1 MTEINQLINK
11 YYKNDGLNNTGSNRR
26 VKGEMTSKEYYNNE
40 RQEASKQNKHLIL
53 DQLLNE
59 IPFRLNQKQVQQIR
73 RWIDL
78 FNNDWK
84 EFHRQASNETII
96 LALIFIQYK
105 QANKGIKLEK
115 YTITEKYK
123 LTPAIFE
130 TIQNELIFQ
139 LMKTTE
145 LRYSQNKYYDHEKEK
160 NKDQYEELDMDKE
173 FVNENY
179 AKLNKKTDQ
188 GVDIIE
194 ASGLESALQEIS
206 LEEYDKHPEKR
217 MRQAWNNFFEKQLP
231 IYKEQYPNLKRQ
243 QYINMIQK
251 EFKTSPDNPVYMKK
265 IKDSQKQEEKEEK
278 EEQEDEK

>member
-1 MTEINQLINK
+1 MTNIKHLLQK
-11 YYKNDGLNNTGSNRR
+11 YEKPTSAERTSN
-26 VKGEMTSKEYYNNE
+26 EYTH
-40 RQEASKQNKHLIL
+40 KQKMEKTRKNKHLIL
-53 DQLLNE
+53 DELLNE
-59 IPFRLNQKQVQQIR
+59 IPFTITETQEQQIR

-78 FNNDWK
+78 FNDTWK

-160 NKDQYEELDMDKE
+160 NKD
-173 FVNENY
+173 NE
-179 AKLNKKTDQ
+179 
-188 GVDIIE
+188 
-194 ASGLESALQEIS
+194 
-206 LEEYDKHPEKR
+206 
-217 MRQAWNNFFEKQLP
+217 
-231 IYKEQYPNLKRQ
+231 
-243 QYINMIQK
+243 
-251 EFKTSPDNPVYMKK
+251 
-265 IKDSQKQEEKEEK
+265 
-278 EEQEDEK
+278 